1 MSILEPQ
8 NLNELKFTRNFGVMA
23 HIDAGKTTTTERIL
37 FYSGKNHK
45 LGEVHDGAATMD
57 WMEQEQERGIT
68 ITAAATT
75 LLWKDHRLNIID
87 TPGHVDF
94 TIEVERS
101 LRVLD
106 GAIAVFDGVNGV
118 EPQSE
123 TVWRQANK
131 HKVPRIC
138 FINKMDRVGADF
150 AMSVE
155 SIKEKLFANPLP
167 IHLPI
172 GFEENFTGVVD
183 LIENKAYIWEGVSN
197 GENFQI
203 TEIPER
209 MREEAEKARYE
220 LIEKIVEFD
229 DALIES
235 YLNGEIP
242 TVAQLHAALRKGTLE
257 MKVFPVLCGSAFKN
271 KGVQPLIDA
280 TVAYLPSPLD
290 KAAAVGLDALK
301 EEKEIICKTDFDEPA
316 AALAFKIASDP
327 FSGSLA
333 YIRVYS
339 GIVKVGD
346 SLYNPRTEKKERIQ
360 KLVKM
365 HANSRSEINELR
377 AGDIGAVVGLKFTGT
392 GDTLCDP
399 KRNVVLESINFPEPV
414 ISVAVEAKSSAD
426 QDKMMAGL
434 EKLVKE
440 DPSARLRSDL
450 ETGQTLLSGMG
461 ELHLDILV
469 DRLMREHKVQANVGK
484 PQVSYR
490 ETISANAKAEYT
502 FDKMIVGEQQNV
514 KAVVSLVPGE
524 KGSGLKV
531 ESKLASGGKGSL
543 PQDIQK
549 AALAGLKEA
558 SEVGPVAGY
567 SLIDMKAELLDISY
581 PTEMPATEAG
591 AKAAVSLAFREA
603 VKKANAVLLEPI
615 MKLEVTCPDAFVG
628 NVVGDLNSRRGKVLS
643 MNVRP
648 AGGGQVIHAEVP
660 LAKLFGYATDVRSI
674 SQGRASFSIVFLEY
688 SLVPPKVREEI
699 LTHLGRL

>member
-1 MSILEPQ
+1 MSVLDPQ

-37 FYSGKNHK
+37 YYSGKGHK

-123 TVWRQANK
+123 TVWRQGNK
-131 HKVPRIC
+131 YKVPRIC

-150 AMSVE
+150 VMSVN
-155 SIKEKLFANPLP
+155 SIKEKLLANPIP
-167 IHLPI
+167 IQVPI
-172 GFEENFTGVVD
+172 GLEDTFTGVVD
-183 LIENKAYIWEGVSN
+183 LIENKAYIWDQSGN
-197 GENFQI
+197 GEKFTI
-203 TEIPER
+203 GAVPSDMKDDVER
-209 MREEAEKARYE
+209 VRMET
-220 LIEKIVEFD
+220 IEKIVEFD
-229 DALIES
+229 DDLLEK
-235 YLNGEIP
+235 YLNGEVP
-242 TVAQLHAALRKGTLE
+242 TPEQLRQALRKGTLAL
-257 MKVFPVLCGSAFKN
+257 KAFPVLCGAAFRN

-280 TVAYLPSPLD
+280 TVHYLPSPMDVLPV
-290 KAAAVGLDALK
+290 VGFEPEKPD
-301 EEKEIICKTDFDEPA
+301 KEITCKTDFTEPA

-327 FSGSLA
+327 FAGSLT

-339 GIVKVGD
+339 GVVNVGD
-346 SLYNPRTEKKERIQ
+346 SLLNPRTEKKERIQ

-365 HANSRSEINELR
+365 HANSRSEIPTLR

-399 KRNVVLESINFPEPV
+399 KRNVVLETITFPEPV
-414 ISVAVEAKSSAD
+414 IAVAVEAKSSAD
-426 QDKMMAGL
+426 QEKMMSGL

-440 DPSARLRSDL
+440 DPSARLRNDA

-461 ELHLDILV
+461 ELHLEILV

-490 ETISANAKAEYT
+490 ETISSPSKADYT
-502 FDKMIVGEQQNV
+502 FDRMIGGENQNV
-514 KAVVSLVPGE
+514 RASVALQPGE

-531 ESKLASGGKGSL
+531 ESRLTSGKAGSI

-549 AALAGLKEA
+549 AALSGLREA
-558 SEVGPVAGY
+558 SEIGPIAGY
-567 SLIDMKAELLDISY
+567 SLIDLKAELVELSY
-581 PTEMPATEAG
+581 PSDMPANEAG
-591 AKAAVSLAFREA
+591 AKAAVALAFREA
-603 VKKANAVLLEPI
+603 VKKAQAILLEPI
-615 MKLEVTCPDAFVG
+615 MKLEVAAPDDFVG
-628 NVVGDLNSRRGKVLS
+628 NVISDLNSRRGKVLS

-648 AGGGQVIHAEVP
+648 GGGQVINTEVP
-660 LAKLFGYATDVRSI
+660 LAKLFGYATDVRSL
-674 SQGRASFSIVFLEY
+674 SQGRASFSMVFLEY
-688 SLVPPKVREEI
+688 APVPPKVKEEI
-699 LTHLGRL
+699 LAHLGRF

>member
-1 MSILEPQ
+1 MSVLEPQ
-8 NLNELKFTRNFGVMA
+8 NINELKFTRNFGVMA

-75 LLWKDHRLNIID
+75 LMWKDHRLNIID

-131 HKVPRIC
+131 YKVPRIC

-150 AMSVE
+150 WMSFNT
-155 SIKEKLFANPLP
+155 IKEKLNATPLA
-167 IHLPI
+167 IQLPI
-172 GFEENFTGVVD
+172 GFEDTFSGVVD
-183 LIENKAYIWEGVSN
+183 LIENKAYIWDGSSN
-197 GENFQI
+197 GESFDI
-203 TEIPER
+203 TDVPSEMRDEVEKTRIETIER
-209 MREEAEKARYE
+209 
-220 LIEKIVEFD
+220 IVEFD
-229 DALIES
+229 DALMES
-235 YLNGEIP
+235 YLNGEMP
-242 TVAQLHAALRKGTLE
+242 TAKQLRAALRKGTLE
-257 MKVFPVLCGSAFKN
+257 LKVFPVLCGSAFKN

-280 TVAYLPSPLD
+280 TVDYLPSPLD
-290 KAAAVGLDALK
+290 IAPAIGHDIMKQ
-301 EEKEIICKTDFDEPA
+301 EKEIFCKTDFDEPA

-339 GIVKVGD
+339 GVVKVGD

-365 HANSRSEINELR
+365 HANSRSEVGDLK

-392 GDTLCDP
+392 GDTLCDT
-399 KRNVVLESINFPEPV
+399 KRNVVLESITFPEPV

-426 QDKMMAGL
+426 QEKMMAGL

-469 DRLMREHKVQANVGK
+469 DRLLREHKVQANVGK

-490 ETISANAKAEYT
+490 ESITVSAKADYT

-531 ESKLASGGKGSL
+531 ESKLVSGKPGAA
-543 PQDIQK
+543 PQDIQR

-558 SEVGPVAGY
+558 SEVGPIAGY
-567 SLIDMKAELLDISY
+567 SLIDLKAELLDLSY
-581 PTEMPATEAG
+581 PAEAPASEAG

-603 VKKANAVLLEPI
+603 VKKAQAVLLEPI
-615 MKLEVTCPDAFVG
+615 MKLEVTCPDDFVG
-628 NVVGDLNSRRGKVLS
+628 NVIGDLNSRRGKVLS
-643 MNVRP
+643 MNVR

-674 SQGRASFSIVFLEY
+674 SQGRAGFSIVFLEY
-688 SLVPPKVREEI
+688 SQVPPKVREEI
-699 LTHLGRL
+699 LTHLGRI